1 MKGIDVAGKKARVA
15 ALLEPVIVAAGFDLE
30 ELELRSAGRRT
41 VVVVTVDGD
50 SVKVDDLATLSHA
63 LSDTLDADGSFG
75 NAAYTLEVSSRGVSR
90 PLTLPRHWKR
100 NRGRLVAVTLSDGT
114 ALTGRI
120 GDCGKRKAEIGGAVV
135 EYDDIARAVV
145 QVEFSEPG
153 E

>member
-1 MKGIDVAGKKARVA
+1 MAGKKARVV
-15 ALLEPVIVAAGFDLE
+15 ALLEPVIAAADFDLE
-30 ELELRSAGRRT
+30 DLELRSAGRRT
-41 VVVVTVDGD
+41 VIVVTVDGD
-50 SVKVDDLATLSHA
+50 SVKVDDLATLSRT
-63 LSDTLDADGSFG
+63 LSDALDADAQFADS
-75 NAAYTLEVSSRGVSR
+75 AYTLEVSSRGVSR
-90 PLTLPRHWKR
+90 PLTLPRHWRR

-120 GDCGKRKAEIGGAVV
+120 GDSGKRKVEIGSALV